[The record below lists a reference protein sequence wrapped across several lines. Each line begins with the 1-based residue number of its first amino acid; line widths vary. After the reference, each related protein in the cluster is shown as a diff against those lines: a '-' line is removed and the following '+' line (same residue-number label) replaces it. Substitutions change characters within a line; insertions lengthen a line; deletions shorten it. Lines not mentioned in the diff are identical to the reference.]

1 MTPDVEMQQKVA
13 DELKW
18 EPSINAAEI
27 GVAVRDG
34 VVILSG
40 IVSTYA
46 QKFAAERAVERVTG
60 VRAIADDL
68 KVTVPGQLGRTDT
81 DIARAA
87 ANALSWDVEVP
98 DEHITVLVH
107 DGWVTLEGRVDWYY
121 QKAAAERAVRNLA
134 AVTGVTNLV
143 DVQPAVQA
151 KASDVKAK
159 IQSALQ
165 RSAELDA
172 RKIEVHIDEGTVTL
186 KGHVRSWA
194 EREDAE
200 RAAWSAPGVRKVKDE
215 LQMTL

>member
-1 MTPDVEMQQKVA
+1 MTPDVEMQKRIA

-40 IVSTYA
+40 TVSTYA
-46 QKFAAERAVERVTG
+46 QKFGAERAVERVAG

-68 KVTVPGQLGRTDT
+68 RVAVPGQLGRTDP

-98 DEHITVLVH
+98 DDHVTVLVH

-121 QKAAAERAVRNLA
+121 QKAAAERSVRNLA
-134 AVTGVTNLV
+134 GVTGVTNLI
-143 DVQPAVQA
+143 DVQPAVQP

-159 IQSALQ
+159 IQAALQ
-165 RSAELDA
+165 RTADVDA
-172 RKIEVHIDEGTVTL
+172 RKIEVQIAEGCVTL
-186 KGHVRSWA
+186 KGHIRSWA